1 MGSTTTSNNSV
12 VFAIDESIPVSPNLR
27 NEDVESI
34 AFANNESAS
43 VVEDITHISP
53 NVKNEAGKGDLGYI
67 PKLFNDNFF
76 SNIKSL
82 LKFDFNLFK
91 KKKKIDF
98 NASHWG
104 FLVDNQ
110 CKKPSDLTDSCKIQ
124 MTNC

>member
-34 AFANNESAS
+34 AFANNEAAS

-76 SNIKSL
+76 SNIESL

-91 KKKKIDF
+91 KKKKSILMLVIGDF
-98 NASHWG
+98 LLITNAKSHQI
-104 FLVDNQ
+104 LQ
-110 CKKPSDLTDSCKIQ
+110 TAAKSK
-124 MTNC
+124 